1 MNNMLPLL
9 LLLRDNDSKTA
20 SSPTLAPRI
29 QTAVDELNQ
38 VNDLIDLVAKMGLEE
53 LAPIPTEWNIPAGGL
68 SDESMDKIIENMESN
83 PGKLIENHD
92 ILGSSPKW
100 TVLR

>member
-9 LLLRDNDSKTA
+9 LLLRDNDSKTS

-38 VNDLIDLVAKMGLEE
+38 VNDLIDLVAEMGLEE

-83 PGKLIENHD
+83 IGRD
-92 ILGSSPKW
+92 
-100 TVLR
+100 